1 MTDKAAS
8 GPSPLTITRQGAS
21 LKMGTPS
28 PNPWDLPLCRQN
40 GLLQGTGC
48 ACPQPIPA
56 AESALRS
63 HPCVAVSSAQVSP
76 VYTRSRKKE
85 HQTTHSSHFSVDSGR
100 HMRQLKSSRP
110 ARVHWPVLRRPPLAG
125 FDVTVEGFRR
135 IFTARWMPSGRKLM
149 PGWKVCGRTWNRDSP

>member
-125 FDVTVEGFRR
+125 FDVTVEAEVV
-135 IFTARWMPSGRKLM
+135 IWPNARYRPPFESQWGCP
-149 PGWKVCGRTWNRDSP
+149 RDCASSIHHLQ